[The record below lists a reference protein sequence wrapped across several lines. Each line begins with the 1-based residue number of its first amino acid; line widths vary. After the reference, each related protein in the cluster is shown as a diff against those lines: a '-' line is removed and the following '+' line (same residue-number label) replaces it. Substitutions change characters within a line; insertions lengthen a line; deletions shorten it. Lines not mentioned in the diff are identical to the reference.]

1 MDAKDLGG
9 GNLRGKRQQ
18 GENRYLPVLK
28 RWKKREGER
37 RGWGKSFELRP
48 CVRVHWLQFSITWF
62 EKELILVSFGYLMA
76 RLTCSKFKEHIVVDK
91 KKTPHYV
98 LLALKFWKMGLS
110 LLRLG
115 LKPNFRLRTLK
126 GVKNI
131 LRPTRLLR
139 DIFVYIKSPK
149 RYWEI
154 FKTNLGI

>member
-37 RGWGKSFELRP
+37 RGWGKSFELWP